1 MRQNEQGHNEM
12 SFPFR
17 QRPHLPDNRRCA
29 VKVSDGTTLYL
40 KCFANLEK
48 MNIARCYVPGDFGE
62 VIETELHHFSYLR
75 VKNKGGE
82 IHCSLVIGK
91 ARVSPTK
98 LMTIPRRE
106 FTVAVVSVTVSHML
120 REELGCANA
129 KEYFLTDSKV
139 VLSYINNHARGFHT
153 FVANR
158 VQKIRN
164 STTPQKWHYG
174 PTDKNPA
181 DGALVLWTHV
191 PVGK

>member
-1 MRQNEQGHNEM
+1 M
-12 SFPFR
+12 
-17 QRPHLPDNRRCA
+17 
-29 VKVSDGTTLYL
+29 
-40 KCFANLEK
+40 
-48 MNIARCYVPGDFGE
+48 
-62 VIETELHHFSYLR
+62 
-75 VKNKGGE
+75 
-82 IHCSLVIGK
+82 IGK

-181 DGALVLWTHV
+181 DGALVLWIHV